1 MDPFFCKAR
10 NLPDPAVALVAWSP
24 KIHLP
29 PAGRA
34 EGVREASSS
43 DGRNVEAGVL
53 PSRPLQSSS
62 CRRELALNAAEELQ
76 ITDDEADD
84 GDAGEDALHAKIW

>member
-10 NLPDPAVALVAWSP
+10 NLLDPAAALVAWSLE
-24 KIHLP
+24 IHLP
-29 PAGRA
+29 PAGRV

-43 DGRNVEAGVL
+43 GVRNVEVGVL

-62 CRRELALNAAEELQ
+62 CGRELALNAAEELQ
-76 ITDDEADD
+76 NNPFPPVIE
-84 GDAGEDALHAKIW
+84 EPCFIL